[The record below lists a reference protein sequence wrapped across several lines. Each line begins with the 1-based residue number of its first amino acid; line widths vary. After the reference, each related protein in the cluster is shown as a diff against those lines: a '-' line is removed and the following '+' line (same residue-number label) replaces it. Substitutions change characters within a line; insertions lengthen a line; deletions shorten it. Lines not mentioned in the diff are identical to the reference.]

1 MKNECFKIGDQT
13 PLLEY
18 EIERFL
24 SKDATPY

>member
-1 MKNECFKIGDQT
+1 MKNKCFKIGGQT

-24 SKDATPY
+24 SKDANLH